1 MKPEKEIP
9 PMKSKTENLTKIV
22 QNLGL
27 QFFAQHYEDLAQD
40 AARTQL
46 GHVEYLRRLAEGE
59 AAMRY
64 ERSVQ
69 RRTKAAHL
77 PVLKTLEQFDWSWP
91 KKINRPQ
98 VQELFRLRFIEQNSN
113 VVFIGGVGLGKTH
126 LALALAYSACL
137 NNTPTLYVP
146 AVEIVNTL
154 SAAQATNNLAKA
166 IKVYVTPR
174 LLVID
179 ELGYLPMDKRG
190 ADLIFQVISA
200 RYERGATL
208 ITTNTIYKQ
217 WARIFN
223 NDATLT
229 TAILD
234 RLVHHCETITIEG
247 KSYRMKDNQESGGN
261 D

>member
-1 MKPEKEIP
+1 MKPKPEDL
-9 PMKSKTENLTKIV
+9 TEVLRRLSLTTI
-22 QNLGL
+22 
-27 QFFAQHYEDLAQD
+27 AQHYEELGRE
-40 AARTQL
+40 AAREEL
-46 GHVEYLRRLAEGE
+46 GHVEYLRRLAEAE
-59 AAMRY
+59 AAARY

-69 RRTKAAHL
+69 RRTKAARL

-91 KKINRPQ
+91 KKINRAQ
-98 VQELFRLRFIEQNSN
+98 VQDLFRLRFVDQNTN

-126 LALALAYSACL
+126 FAVALAHSACL
-137 NNTPTLYVP
+137 NNVPTLFAP
-146 AVEIVNTL
+146 AVEIVNVL
-154 SAAQATNNLAKA
+154 SAAQATNSLSKA
-166 IKVYVTPR
+166 LKAYVAPR

-200 RYERGATL
+200 RYERGATI
-208 ITTNTIYKQ
+208 ITTNTVYKQ

-234 RLVHHCETITIEG
+234 RLVHHCETVTIEG
-247 KSYRMKDNQESGGN
+247 KSYRMKDKE
-261 D
+261 

>member
-1 MKPEKEIP
+1 MKPKPEDLTEILRRL
-9 PMKSKTENLTKIV
+9 SLTTI
-22 QNLGL
+22 
-27 QFFAQHYEDLAQD
+27 AQHYEDLGRE
-40 AARTQL
+40 AAREGL
-46 GHVEYLRRLAEGE
+46 SHVEDLRRLTEAE
-59 AAMRY
+59 AAARY
-64 ERSVQ
+64 ERSVH
-69 RRTKAAHL
+69 RRTQAARL

-91 KKINRPQ
+91 KKINRAQ
-98 VQELFRLRFIEQNSN
+98 VQDLFRQRFVEQNTN

-126 LALALAYSACL
+126 LAIALAYSACL
-137 NNTPTLYVP
+137 NNTPTLFAP

-166 IKVYVTPR
+166 LKVYVAPR

-200 RYERGATL
+200 RYERGATI
-208 ITTNTIYKQ
+208 ITTNTVYKQ

-234 RLVHHCETITIEG
+234 RLVHHCETITVEG
-247 KSYRMKDNQESGGN
+247 KSYRMKDKADSGGN
-261 D
+261 A

>member
-1 MKPEKEIP
+1 MTPQFKKEIQ
-9 PMKSKTENLTKIV
+9 PMKSKPENLTNIV

-40 AARTQL
+40 AARAQL
-46 GHVEYLRRLAEGE
+46 GHVEYLRRLADGE
-59 AAMRY
+59 ADLRY

-69 RRTKAAHL
+69 RRTKAARL
-77 PVLKTLEQFDWSWP
+77 PVLKTLEQFDWAWP

-154 SAAQATNNLAKA
+154 SAAQATNNLSRALKA
-166 IKVYVTPR
+166 YVSPR
-174 LLVID
+174 LLMID
-179 ELGYLPMDKRG
+179 ELGYLPWT
-190 ADLIFQVISA
+190 SA
-200 RYERGATL
+200 GPT
-208 ITTNTIYKQ
+208 
-217 WARIFN
+217 
-223 NDATLT
+223 
-229 TAILD
+229 
-234 RLVHHCETITIEG
+234 
-247 KSYRMKDNQESGGN
+247 
-261 D
+261 